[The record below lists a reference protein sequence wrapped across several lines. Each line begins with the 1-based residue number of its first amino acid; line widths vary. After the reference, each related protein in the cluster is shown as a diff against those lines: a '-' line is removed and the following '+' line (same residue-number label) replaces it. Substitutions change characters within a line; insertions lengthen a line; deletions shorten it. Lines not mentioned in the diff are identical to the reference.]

1 MYYRTSTVV
10 TNKKMRIKDQKIER
24 FLEELASRSP
34 TPGGGAVAAL
44 TGTIAASLVEMVV
57 NLTKTK
63 EIKNLKTK
71 VLKNL
76 RIDLLK
82 LADEDCKAFDE
93 VMVTYK
99 SKDKEEIKRALQKA
113 IDVPEKTMLLSNEVL
128 KLAKIVL
135 KKGNKNTFSDA
146 KTAIYLAQAA
156 IKSAGENIRIN
167 QQSLA
172 ALA

>member
-1 MYYRTSTVV
+1 M
-10 TNKKMRIKDQKIER
+10 KMRIKDQKIER

-44 TGTIAASLVEMVV
+44 TGAMAASLVEMVI
-57 NLTKTK
+57 NLTKN
-63 EIKNLKTK
+63 EELRINNLKK
-71 VLKNL
+71 AQEIRNHFL
-76 RIDLLK
+76 D
-82 LADEDCKAFDE
+82 LADEDCGAFEE
-93 VMVTYK
+93 VMAAYK
-99 SKDKEEIKRALQKA
+99 SKDKEKIKRALQKA
-113 IDVPEKTMLLSNEVL
+113 IDVPGKTVLLSNEVL

-156 IKSAGENIRIN
+156 IKSADENIRIN

-172 ALA
+172 ALT

>member
-1 MYYRTSTVV
+1 M
-10 TNKKMRIKDQKIER
+10 KKIKRQEIGE
-24 FLEELASRSP
+24 FLENLSSKSP

-44 TGTIAASLVEMVV
+44 TGAMAASLVEMVCE
-57 NLTKTK
+57 LTKTQ
-63 EIKNLKTK
+63 NLQNSKTQSTQLR
-71 VLKNL
+71 LK
-76 RIDLLK
+76 LLK

-93 VMVTYK
+93 VMLAYR
-99 SKDKEEIKRALQKA
+99 SKDKGFIKKSLQKA
-113 IDVPEKTMLLSNEVL
+113 IDVPGKTVLLSNEVL

-156 IKSAGENIRIN
+156 IKSADENIRIN

-172 ALA
+172 ALT